1 MRNIILSWALLLAS
15 SIYAAEIGSPFY
27 PLSLLNNVENVV
39 FYDDGKI
46 HTNKL
51 VISKTYQ
58 YEKCQLDFNTPT
70 NSNIKLALAD
80 DVTIY
85 LDENSQLKLH
95 TFSVNLQNEGEL
107 PSLSKFSNKSYV
119 FSLMGGA
126 VDIIN
131 QSTNGSFILQTPRV
145 TVSLKQGKYRIMVKD
160 KTTIIVVL
168 EGSAIANKVIESK
181 EYIIEHGNFAHV
193 STYYSLSLKGMET
206 LNNGKPTATTKPI
219 SPTDLEKMKVSFQE
233 LMDSRNT
240 MLFSTINKEVVGIK
254 LR

>member
-1 MRNIILSWALLLAS
+1 MRNIILLVILSFAS
-15 SIYAAEIGSPFY
+15 SIYAGEIGSPFY
-27 PLSLLNNVENVV
+27 PLSLLNNVENVI
-39 FYDDGKI
+39 FHDDGKI
-46 HTNKL
+46 NTNKL
-51 VISKTYQ
+51 VVGQTYQ
-58 YEKCQLDFNTPT
+58 FEKCQLDFNTPT
-70 NSNIKLALAD
+70 NSSIKLALAD
-80 DVTIY
+80 DVTVY

-95 TFSVNLQNEGEL
+95 TFSVNLNNDGEL
-107 PSLSKFSNKSYV
+107 PSLSKFSNKIYV

-181 EYIIEHGNFAHV
+181 EYIIEHGNFALV
-193 STYYSLSLKGMET
+193 STYYSLSLKGVGTM
-206 LNNGKPTATTKPI
+206 NNGKPTATTKQV
-219 SPTDLEKMKVSFQE
+219 SAEDLEKMKINFQE